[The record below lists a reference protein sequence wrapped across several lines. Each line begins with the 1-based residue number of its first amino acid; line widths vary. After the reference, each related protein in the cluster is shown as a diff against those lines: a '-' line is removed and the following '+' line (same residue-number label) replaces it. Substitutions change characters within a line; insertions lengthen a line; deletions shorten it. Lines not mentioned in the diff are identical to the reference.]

1 MMWVEIALLAGCLQT
16 ARNAFA
22 RSLAGKISPALNSWS
37 RFAFNF
43 PLLFPLMCFLVWLYG
58 WPQLSL
64 PFFAYCA
71 ATAITQIL
79 GSIALIAA
87 FNRANFAQS
96 IILHKLEVA
105 FTAVIGVLLFAE
117 TPSSLGWVGISVCSA
132 GMLVMNLGREH
143 GPEGWRR
150 AFHFDLGALLALACA
165 LFLVFASFMLKA
177 ANSQFVA
184 LNPWVGADRFVAAA
198 HTLFHTV
205 WMEVVILTVSL
216 LASRPQEFRLVP
228 THWRRMALIGAT
240 GFGGS
245 LCWFWSYSLTLV
257 AYAKAVGQIEAVVAI
272 ILALVVWREREIVRQ
287 LPGVAL
293 VMVGIVVVL
302 LG

>member
-1 MMWVEIALLAGCLQT
+1 MWVEIALVAGCMQT

-22 RSLAGKISPALNSWS
+22 RSLAGKVSPTLNSWS

-43 PLLFPLMCFLVWLYG
+43 PLLAPLIGFLVWWDR
-58 WPQLSL
+58 WPQLSWTFL
-64 PFFAYCA
+64 AYCA
-71 ATAITQIL
+71 ATGVTQIL
-79 GSIALIAA
+79 GNIALIEA

-105 FTAVIGVLLFAE
+105 FTAVIGMLLFSE
-117 TPSSLGWVGISVCSA
+117 NPSMLGWVGIGVCSC
-132 GMLVMNLGREH
+132 GTLVMNLGRER

-150 AFHFDLGALLALACA
+150 AFHFDVGALLALACA
-165 LFLVFASFMLKA
+165 LFIVFASFMLKA
-177 ANSQFVA
+177 ANSEFVS
-184 LNPWVGADRFVAAA
+184 LNPWVGTDRFVAAA

-205 WMEVVILTVSL
+205 WMEVIILTVVL
-216 LASRPQEFRLVP
+216 LVSRPQEFRLVP
-228 THWRRMALIGAT
+228 VHWRRMALIGAT

-257 AYAKAVGQIEAVVAI
+257 AYAKAVGQIESVLAI

-293 VMVGIVVVL
+293 VMAGIVLVL

>member
-1 MMWVEIALLAGCLQT
+1 MWAEIALVAGCLQT
-16 ARNAFA
+16 ARNACA

-43 PLLFPLMCFLVWLYG
+43 PLLVPLICFLVWWER

-71 ATAITQIL
+71 ATAVTQIL
-79 GSIALIAA
+79 GNIALIEA

-117 TPSSLGWVGISVCSA
+117 TPSPLGWVGISVCSA
-132 GMLVMNLGREH
+132 GVLVMNLGRER

-150 AFHFDLGALLALACA
+150 AFHFDVGALLALACA

-177 ANSQFVA
+177 ANIQFVA
-184 LNPWVGADRFVAAA
+184 LNPWVGTDRFVAAA

-205 WMEVVILTVSL
+205 WMEVVMLTVSL
-216 LASRPQEFRLVP
+216 LVSQPQEFRLVP
-228 THWRRMALIGAT
+228 VHWRRMALIGAT

-257 AYAKAVGQIEAVVAI
+257 AYAKAVGQIEAVLAI
-272 ILALVVWREREIVRQ
+272 GLALVVWREREIVRQ

-293 VMVGIVVVL
+293 VMVGIVLVL
-302 LG
+302 VG

>member
-1 MMWVEIALLAGCLQT
+1 MWVEIALIAGCLQT

-22 RSLAGKISPALNSWS
+22 RSLVGKISPALNSWS

-43 PLLFPLMCFLVWLYG
+43 PLLFPLICFLLWWYG

-79 GSIALIAA
+79 GNIALIAA

-96 IILHKLEVA
+96 IVLHKLEVA
-105 FTAVIGVLLFAE
+105 FTAVIGVLLFSE
-117 TPSSLGWVGISVCSA
+117 SPSLLGWIGISVCSI
-132 GMLVMNLGREH
+132 GVLVMNLGRER

-150 AFHFDLGALLALACA
+150 AFHFDLGALFALACA
-165 LFLVFASFMLKA
+165 LLLVFASFMLKA
-177 ANSQFVA
+177 ANIQFVS
-184 LNPWVGADRFVAAA
+184 LNPWVGSGRFVAAA
-198 HTLFHTV
+198 YTLFHTV
-205 WMEVVILTVSL
+205 WMEVVILTASL
-216 LASRPQEFRLVP
+216 LMSRPQEFRLVP
-228 THWRRMALIGAT
+228 VHWRRMALIGAT

-257 AYAKAVGQIEAVVAI
+257 AYVKAVGQVEAVLAI
-272 ILALVVWREREIVRQ
+272 GLALLVWHEQEILRQ

-293 VMVGIVVVL
+293 VMAGIVLVL

>member
-1 MMWVEIALLAGCLQT
+1 MWVEIALLAGCLQT

-43 PLLFPLMCFLVWLYG
+43 PLLFPLLCFLVWLYG

-64 PFFAYCA
+64 SFFAYCA
-71 ATAITQIL
+71 ATAVTQIL
-79 GSIALIAA
+79 GNIALIAA
-87 FNRANFAQS
+87 FNHANFAQS

-117 TPSSLGWVGISVCSA
+117 TPSPLGWVGISVCSA
-132 GMLVMNLGREH
+132 GVLVMNLGREH
-143 GPEGWRR
+143 GPEGWQR

-184 LNPWVGADRFVAAA
+184 LNPWVGIDRFVAAA
-198 HTLFHTV
+198 HVLFHTV
-205 WMEVVILTVSL
+205 WIEVVILTVSL

-228 THWRRMALIGAT
+228 VHWRRMALIGAT

-257 AYAKAVGQIEAVVAI
+257 AYVKAVGQIEAVLAI
-272 ILALVVWREREIVRQ
+272 GLALLVWREREIVRQ

>member
-1 MMWVEIALLAGCLQT
+1 MWVEIALVAGCMQT

-22 RSLAGKISPALNSWS
+22 RSLAGKVSPTLNSWS

-43 PLLFPLMCFLVWLYG
+43 PLLAPLIFFLAWWDR
-58 WPQLSL
+58 WPQLSWTFL
-64 PFFAYCA
+64 AYCA
-71 ATAITQIL
+71 ATGVTQIL
-79 GSIALIAA
+79 GNIALIEA

-105 FTAVIGVLLFAE
+105 FTAGIGMLLFSE
-117 TPSSLGWVGISVCSA
+117 NPSSLGWLGIGVCSF
-132 GMLVMNLGREH
+132 GTLVMNLGRER
-143 GPEGWRR
+143 GPEGWQR
-150 AFHFDLGALLALACA
+150 AFHFDVGALLALACA
-165 LFLVFASFMLKA
+165 LFIVFASFMLKA
-177 ANSQFVA
+177 ANAEFVS
-184 LNPWVGADRFVAAA
+184 LNPWVGTDQFVAAA

-205 WMEVVILTVSL
+205 WMEVLILTVVL
-216 LASRPQEFRLVP
+216 LGSRPQEFRLVP
-228 THWRRMALIGAT
+228 VHWRRMALIGAT

-257 AYAKAVGQIEAVVAI
+257 AYAKAVGQIEAVLAI
-272 ILALVVWREREIVRQ
+272 GLALVVWREREIVRQ

-293 VMVGIVVVL
+293 VMVGIVLVL

>member
-1 MMWVEIALLAGCLQT
+1 MWVEIALVAGCMQT

-22 RSLAGKISPALNSWS
+22 RSLAGKVSPTLNSWS

-43 PLLFPLMCFLVWLYG
+43 PLLAPLIFFLAWWDR
-58 WPQLSL
+58 WPQLSWTFL
-64 PFFAYCA
+64 AYCA
-71 ATAITQIL
+71 ATGVTQIL
-79 GSIALIAA
+79 GNIALIEA

-105 FTAVIGVLLFAE
+105 FTAGIGMLLFSE
-117 TPSSLGWVGISVCSA
+117 NPSSLGWLGIGVCSF
-132 GMLVMNLGREH
+132 GTLVMNLGRER
-143 GPEGWRR
+143 GPEGWQR
-150 AFHFDLGALLALACA
+150 AFHFDVGALLALACA
-165 LFLVFASFMLKA
+165 LFIVFASFMLKA
-177 ANSQFVA
+177 ANAEFVS
-184 LNPWVGADRFVAAA
+184 LNPWVGTDRFVAAA

-205 WMEVVILTVSL
+205 WMEVLILTVVL
-216 LASRPQEFRLVP
+216 LGSRPQEFRLVP
-228 THWRRMALIGAT
+228 VHWRRMALIGAT

-257 AYAKAVGQIEAVVAI
+257 AYAKAVGQIEAVLAI
-272 ILALVVWREREIVRQ
+272 GLALVVWREREIVRQ

-293 VMVGIVVVL
+293 VMVGIVLVL

>member
-1 MMWVEIALLAGCLQT
+1 MWVEIALVAGCLQT
-16 ARNAFA
+16 ARNACA
-22 RSLAGKISPALNSWS
+22 RSLVGKISPALNSWS

-43 PLLFPLMCFLVWLYG
+43 PLLFPLICFLLWRHG

-79 GSIALIAA
+79 GNIALIAA
-87 FNRANFAQS
+87 FKHANFAQS
-96 IILHKLEVA
+96 IMLHKLEVA
-105 FTAVIGVLLFAE
+105 FTAVIGVLFFAE
-117 TPSSLGWVGISVCSA
+117 RPSLPGWIGIGVCSI
-132 GMLVMNLGREH
+132 GVLFMNLGRDR

-150 AFHFDLGALLALACA
+150 AFHFDLGALFALACA

-177 ANSQFVA
+177 ANIQFVS
-184 LNPWVGADRFVAAA
+184 LNPWVGTGRFVAAA

-205 WMEVVILTVSL
+205 WIEVVILTVSL
-216 LASRPQEFRLVP
+216 LVSRPQEFRLVP
-228 THWRRMALIGAT
+228 VHWRRMALIGAT

-257 AYAKAVGQIEAVVAI
+257 AYVKAVGQIEAVLAVG
-272 ILALVVWREREIVRQ
+272 LALLVWHEREIVRQ

-293 VMVGIVVVL
+293 VMAGIVLVL
-302 LG
+302 VG

>member
-1 MMWVEIALLAGCLQT
+1 MWVEIALVAGCLQT

-43 PLLFPLMCFLVWLYG
+43 PLLVPLICFLVWWER

-71 ATAITQIL
+71 ATAVTQIL
-79 GSIALIAA
+79 GNIALIAA

-132 GMLVMNLGREH
+132 GVLVMNLGRER

-150 AFHFDLGALLALACA
+150 AVHFDLGALLALACA
-165 LFLVFASFMLKA
+165 LLLVFASFMLKA
-177 ANSQFVA
+177 ANSQFVS
-184 LNPWVGADRFVAAA
+184 LNPWVGTDRFVAAA

-228 THWRRMALIGAT
+228 VHWRRMALIGAT

-257 AYAKAVGQIEAVVAI
+257 AYVKAVGQIEAVLAI
-272 ILALVVWREREIVRQ
+272 GLALVVWREREIVRQ

-293 VMVGIVVVL
+293 VMAGIVLVL

>member
-22 RSLAGKISPALNSWS
+22 CSLAGKISPALNSWS

-228 THWRRMALIGAT
+228 MHWRRMALIGAT